1 MKRLFKDPMA
11 WAGAAFLAPLFLG
24 ALAGAFLQDA
34 ALVTHLEERLLPPGP
49 DHWFGTD
56 ALGRDVLA
64 RTLAGT
70 AATLGLAFLVAGLAA
85 PLGLML
91 GALAGTL
98 GGWTEAILMR
108 LSDITLAVPRLV
120 LALALAAA
128 MGPGLLNAAIAVAIT
143 AWPPYARQA
152 RAETLSAQKS
162 DFVAAAR
169 LCGASQ
175 GRIALV
181 HIAPL
186 GISSMLVRLSL
197 DLAGIVLAA
206 AGLGFLGL
214 GAQPP
219 APEWG
224 AMVAQ
229 GRTHLVDAPWI
240 AGFPGLAI
248 LMAGLGFSLL
258 GDAVR
263 DALDP
268 RTGRC

>member
-1 MKRLFKDPMA
+1 MKRLAHDPTA
-11 WAGAAFLAPLFLG
+11 WAGAFLLAPLILG
-24 ALAGAFLQDA
+24 ALIGPFLA
-34 ALVTHLEERLLPPGP
+34 ETALVTHLDARLLPPGQ

-64 RTLAGT
+64 RTLAGSG
-70 AATLGLAFLVAGLAA
+70 ATLGLAFLVAGLAA
-85 PLGLML
+85 PLGLAL
-91 GALAGTL
+91 GAVAGSL
-98 GGWTEAILMR
+98 GGIVETLLMR
-108 LSDITLAVPRLV
+108 TTDIALAVPRLI

-128 MGPGLLNAAIAVAIT
+128 LGPGLLNAALAVALT

-152 RAETLSAQKS
+152 RAETLAARKA
-162 DFVAAAR
+162 DFIAAAR

-175 GRIALV
+175 MRIALV

-197 DLAGIVLAA
+197 DLSGIVLAS

-219 APEWG
+219 LPEWG
-224 AMVAQ
+224 AMVAT
-229 GRTHLVDAPWI
+229 GRTHLVDAPWV

-258 GDAVR
+258 GDAIR

-268 RTGRC
+268 RNERC